1 MSVTDGITW
10 EQLTALEE
18 VEQPF
23 DRLWVDPI
31 RWNPDAIERR
41 LLKITNSLMVFRQE
55 FGEKQG
61 IVTKLGVRSGDE
73 YKTLRADVIML
84 EEKIDALRDKRDVLR
99 EIMWNK
105 RNERKEL

>member
-1 MSVTDGITW
+1 MSATDGLTW
-10 EQLTALEE
+10 EQLMALEE

-55 FGEKQG
+55 YAKKQG
-61 IVTKLGVRSGDE
+61 IVTKLGVRTGDE
-73 YKTLRADVIML
+73 YKGLRSEVIML
-84 EEKIDALRDKRDVLR
+84 EEKIEALRDKRDVLR
-99 EIMWNK
+99 ELMWNK
-105 RNERKEL
+105 RNEHKEL